1 MKEFKCELHIVGGA
15 LTGLLIAYCA
25 SQLNYNI
32 IVSEKKKIISNP
44 KKDIS
49 DKRTTAIAEGSKVF
63 LEYQGLWKYIKEF
76 AEPIHNI
83 KVIDN
88 TAKSKLFFSN
98 PKENSN
104 LGYIVKNS
112 KLIEVL
118 IKLLKKKKNVS
129 VIEGASITSINSNSS
144 KIFSFSKNEKISSDM
159 IIAADGKNS
168 AVRKILG
175 TNVFKKHYKEKAL
188 VMNFYHEKPHKNIA
202 YEFFFKTGPLA
213 ILPMQKNNNNFQ
225 SALIW
230 SNSSQAVDMIASTEL
245 KRKYITEILNEKIQQ
260 YLGRVTYI
268 NSAQTFPLSAHIN
281 EKFYHDRVV
290 YVGDAAHSI
299 HPIAGQGWNLGLRD
313 IMSLTNIL
321 KKSTDKQYEIGTK
334 EFCKTYN
341 DLCFYD
347 AYRLFEITDKLDW
360 IFKKDQQHLKF
371 VKKLGFKIINKNKA
385 LKNQIVNFA
394 MGI

>member
-1 MKEFKCELHIVGGA
+1 MKEFKCDLHIVGGA
-15 LTGLLIAYCA
+15 LTGLLTAYCA

-32 IVSEKKKIISNP
+32 IISEKKKIISNP
-44 KKDIS
+44 KKTIS
-49 DKRTTAIAEGSKVF
+49 DRRTTAIAEGSKIF
-63 LEYQGLWKYIKEF
+63 LESQGLWQHIRAF

-83 KVIDN
+83 KVVDK
-88 TAKSKLFFSN
+88 TAKSQLFFSN

-118 IKLLKKKKNVS
+118 IMLLRKKKNIS
-129 VIEGASITSINSNSS
+129 IIEGDSISSINCNSS
-144 KIFSFSKNEKISSDM
+144 KILSFSKNKKISSDM

-188 VMNFYHEKPHKNIA
+188 VINFNHEKNHKNIA
-202 YEFFFKTGPLA
+202 YEFFFKNGPLA
-213 ILPMQKNNNNFQ
+213 ILPMQKNKNNFQ

-230 SNSSQAVDMIASTEL
+230 SNCPQIVDMIASTEL
-245 KRKYITEILNEKIQQ
+245 QKKFVIEILNEKVQQ

-268 NSAQTFPLSAHIN
+268 NSIQTFPLSAHIN
-281 EKFYHDRVV
+281 EKFYHNRTV
-290 YVGDAAHSI
+290 YLGDAAHSI

-313 IMSLTNIL
+313 IKSLTNIL
-321 KKSTDKQYEIGTK
+321 KKSKNKENYIGTTK
-334 EFCKTYN
+334 FCKTYN

-360 IFKKDQQHLKF
+360 VFKKDQSYLRF
-371 VKKLGFKIINKNKA
+371 VKKFGFNIISKNKS

>member
-1 MKEFKCELHIVGGA
+1 MKEFKCELHIIGGA
-15 LTGLLIAYCA
+15 LTGLLTAYCA

-32 IVSEKKKIISNP
+32 IISEKKKIISNL
-44 KKDIS
+44 KKDVS

-63 LEYQGLWKYIKEF
+63 LESQGLWKYIKEF

-83 KVIDN
+83 KVIDK

-98 PKENSN
+98 PEESLN

-118 IKLLKKKKNVS
+118 IKLLKKKKNIS
-129 VIEGASITSINSNSS
+129 IIEGASISSINYNRS
-144 KIFSFSKNEKISSDM
+144 KINSFSKNERISSDM

-175 TNVFKKHYKEKAL
+175 TNVFKKNYNEKAL
-188 VMNFYHEKPHKNIA
+188 VINFYHERPHKNIA

-230 SNSSQAVDMIASTEL
+230 SNSPETVDMIASREL
-245 KRKYITEILNEKIQQ
+245 QKKYVTEILNEKIQQ

-268 NSAQTFPLSAHIN
+268 NSVQTFPLSAHIN
-281 EKFYHDRVV
+281 EKFYHDRTV
-290 YVGDAAHSI
+290 YIGDAAHSI

-313 IMSLTNIL
+313 IMSLKNIL
-321 KKSTDKQYEIGTK
+321 KKSKNKKNEIGTSK
-334 EFCKTYN
+334 FCKIYN

-360 IFKKDQQHLKF
+360 IFKKDQHYLKL
-371 VKKLGFKIINKNKA
+371 VKKLGFNIINKNKT
-385 LKNQIVNFA
+385 LKNKIVNFA

>member
-1 MKEFKCELHIVGGA
+1 MKELKCELHVVGGA
-15 LTGLLIAYCA
+15 LTGLLTAYCA

-32 IVSEKKKIISNP
+32 IISEKKKIISNP
-44 KKDIS
+44 KKTIS
-49 DKRTTAIAEGSKVF
+49 DKRTTAIAEGSKTF
-63 LEYQGLWKYIKEF
+63 LESQGLWEHIRAF

-83 KVIDN
+83 KVIDKA
-88 TAKSKLFFSN
+88 AKSKLFFSN
-98 PKENSN
+98 PKKNSN

-118 IKLLKKKKNVS
+118 IKQLKKKQNIS
-129 VIEGASITSINSNSS
+129 IIEGANISSINSNSS
-144 KIFSFSKNEKISSDM
+144 KIFTFSKTEKISSDM

-175 TNVFKKHYKEKAL
+175 TNMFKKHYNEKAL
-188 VMNFYHEKPHKNIA
+188 VINFYHEKPHNNIA

-230 SNSSQAVDMIASTEL
+230 SNSPQTVDMISSSEL
-245 KRKYITEILNEKIQQ
+245 DKKYIQETINEKIQE
-260 YLGRVTYI
+260 YLGRVTHI
-268 NSAQTFPLSAHIN
+268 NSVQKFPLSAHIN
-281 EKFYHDRVV
+281 EKFYHDRTV

-313 IMSLTNIL
+313 IKSLTDIL
-321 KKSTDKQYEIGTK
+321 KKSKNKEIEIGTTK
-334 EFCKTYN
+334 FCKIYN

-360 IFKKDQQHLKF
+360 IFKKDQSHLKF
-371 VKKLGFKIINKNKA
+371 VKKLGFIIINKNKTI
-385 LKNQIVNFA
+385 KNQIVNFA
-394 MGI
+394 MGT

>member
-1 MKEFKCELHIVGGA
+1 MKELECGLHIVGGA
-15 LTGLLIAYCA
+15 LTGLLTAYCA

-32 IVSEKKKIISNP
+32 VISERKKILSSP
-44 KKDIS
+44 QKAIS
-49 DKRTTAIAEGSKVF
+49 DKRTTAIAEGSKIF
-63 LEYQGLWKYIKEF
+63 LESQGLWQHIRGF

-83 KVIDN
+83 KVIDK

-98 PKENSN
+98 PKQKSN

-112 KLIEVL
+112 KFIEVL
-118 IKLLKKKKNVS
+118 IKLLQKKKNIFI
-129 VIEGASITSINSNSS
+129 IEGTNISSISSNSS
-144 KIFSFSKNEKISSDM
+144 KILTFSKKTKIISDM

-175 TNVFKKHYKEKAL
+175 TNVFKKHYNEKAL
-188 VMNFYHEKPHKNIA
+188 VVNFFHEKSHNNVA

-213 ILPMQKNNNNFQ
+213 ILPMQKNKNNFQ

-230 SNSSQAVDMIASTEL
+230 SNSTQAVDMIASTGFQ
-245 KRKYITEILNEKIQQ
+245 KKYITEIINEKIQQ
-260 YLGRVTYI
+260 YLGRVTSI
-268 NSAQTFPLSAHIN
+268 GSVQTFPLSAHIN
-281 EKFYHDRVV
+281 EKFYHHRVV
-290 YVGDAAHSI
+290 YIGDAAHSI

-313 IMSLTNIL
+313 IRSLTNIL
-321 KKSTDKQYEIGTK
+321 KKSKNKETKIGTK
-334 EFCKTYN
+334 QFCKTYN

-360 IFKKDQQHLKF
+360 IFKNDQPHLKF
-371 VKKLGFKIINKNKA
+371 TKKLGFSIINKNKT

>member
-15 LTGLLIAYCA
+15 LTGLLTAYCA
-25 SQLNYNI
+25 SKLNYNI
-32 IVSEKKKIISNP
+32 IISEKKKIISNR
-44 KKDIS
+44 KKAIS
-49 DKRTTAIAEGSKVF
+49 DTRTTAIAEGSKNF
-63 LEYQGLWKYIKEF
+63 LESQGLWKHIRAF
-76 AEPIHNI
+76 AEPIQNI
-83 KVIDN
+83 KVIDK

-98 PKENSN
+98 PKESSN

-112 KLIEVL
+112 ILIDVL
-118 IKLLKKKKNVS
+118 IMLLKKKKNIS
-129 VIEGASITSINSNSS
+129 IIEEASISSISYSNS
-144 KIFSFSKNEKISSDM
+144 KILSFSKNEKISSDI

-188 VMNFYHEKPHKNIA
+188 VINFYHEKPHKNIA

-213 ILPMQKNNNNFQ
+213 ILPMKKNNNNFQ

-230 SNSSQAVDMIASTEL
+230 SNSPQIVDMIGSTEVQ
-245 KRKYITEILNEKIQQ
+245 KSYVTEILNEKIQQ
-260 YLGRVTYI
+260 HLGRVTFI
-268 NSAQTFPLSAHIN
+268 NSIQTFPLSAHIN
-281 EKFYHDRVV
+281 EKFYHDRTV

-313 IMSLTNIL
+313 IKSLTTIL
-321 KKSTDKQYEIGTK
+321 KKSKAKENEIGTTK
-334 EFCKTYN
+334 FCKTYN

-360 IFKKDQQHLKF
+360 VFKKDQPYFNF
-371 VKKLGFKIINKNKA
+371 VKKFGFNIISKNKSI
-385 LKNQIVNFA
+385 KNKIVNFA

>member
-1 MKEFKCELHIVGGA
+1 MKELKCELHVVGGA
-15 LTGLLIAYCA
+15 LIGLLTAYCA

-32 IVSEKKKIISNP
+32 IISEKKKIISNP

-49 DKRTTAIAEGSKVF
+49 DKRTTAIAEGSKIF
-63 LEYQGLWKYIKEF
+63 LESQGLWDHIKFF

-83 KVIDN
+83 KVIDKA
-88 TAKSKLFFSN
+88 TKSKIFFSN
-98 PKENSN
+98 PKQNSN
-104 LGYIVKNS
+104 LGYIVENS

-118 IKLLKKKKNVS
+118 IKLIKKKKN
-129 VIEGASITSINSNSS
+129 ITILEGANISSINFNNS
-144 KIFSFSKNEKISSDM
+144 KILTFSKNEKISSDM

-175 TNVFKKHYKEKAL
+175 TNVFKKHYNEKAL
-188 VMNFYHEKPHKNIA
+188 VINFYHEKPHNNLA
-202 YEFFFKTGPLA
+202 YELFFKTGPLA
-213 ILPMQKNNNNFQ
+213 ILPMQKKNNNFQ

-230 SNSSQAVDMIASTEL
+230 SNNPQIVDMISSSETQ
-245 KRKYITEILNEKIQQ
+245 KKYIEEIINEKIQQ
-260 YLGRVTYI
+260 YLGKVTYI
-268 NSAQTFPLSAHIN
+268 NSVQAFPLSAHIN
-281 EKFYHDRVV
+281 EKFYHDRTV

-313 IMSLTNIL
+313 IKSLTNIL
-321 KKSTDKQYEIGTK
+321 KRSKNKEIEIGTTK
-334 EFCKTYN
+334 FCKTYN

-360 IFKKDQQHLKF
+360 VFKKDQPHLKLI
-371 VKKLGFKIINKNKA
+371 KKLGFIIINKNKTI
-385 LKNQIVNFA
+385 KNQIVNFA

>member
-1 MKEFKCELHIVGGA
+1 MKELKCELHVVGGA
-15 LTGLLIAYCA
+15 LTGLLTAYCA

-32 IVSEKKKIISNP
+32 IISEKKKIISNP
-44 KKDIS
+44 KKAIS
-49 DKRTTAIAEGSKVF
+49 DKRTTAIAEGSKTF
-63 LEYQGLWKYIKEF
+63 LESQGLWEHIGVF

-83 KVIDN
+83 KVIDK
-88 TAKSKLFFSN
+88 TAKSKLSFSN

-118 IKLLKKKKNVS
+118 IRLLKKKKNIS
-129 VIEGASITSINSNSS
+129 IIEGASISSINCNDS
-144 KIFSFSKNEKISSDM
+144 KIMSFSKNEKISSDM

-175 TNVFKKHYKEKAL
+175 TNVLKKHYNEKAL
-188 VMNFYHEKPHKNIA
+188 VINFYHEKPHKNIA

-213 ILPMQKNNNNFQ
+213 ILPMQNNNNNFQ

-230 SNSSQAVDMIASTEL
+230 SNSPQIVDMIASTEL
-245 KRKYITEILNEKIQQ
+245 QKKYITEILNEKIQQ

-268 NSAQTFPLSAHIN
+268 NSVQTFPLSAHIN

-290 YVGDAAHSI
+290 YLGDAAHSI

-313 IMSLTNIL
+313 IKSLTNIL
-321 KKSTDKQYEIGTK
+321 KKSKDIENEIGTL

-341 DLCFYD
+341 DLCYYD

-360 IFKKDQQHLKF
+360 IFKKDQPHLK
-371 VKKLGFKIINKNKA
+371 LRQKIR
-385 LKNQIVNFA
+385 V
-394 MGI
+394 

>member
-15 LTGLLIAYCA
+15 LTGLLTAYCA

-32 IVSEKKKIISNP
+32 IISEKKKIISTP
-44 KKDIS
+44 KKAIS
-49 DKRTTAIAEGSKVF
+49 DKRTTAIAEGSKAF
-63 LEYQGLWKYIKEF
+63 LESQGLWQHIRPF

-83 KVIDN
+83 KVIDK

-118 IKLLKKKKNVS
+118 ISLLKKNKNVS
-129 VIEGASITSINSNSS
+129 IKEEASISSINCNNS
-144 KIFSFSKNEKISSDM
+144 KILSFSKNEKIISDM
-159 IIAADGKNS
+159 IIAADGKSS
-168 AVRKILG
+168 AVRKIMG
-175 TNVFKKHYKEKAL
+175 TKVFKKHYNEKAL
-188 VMNFYHEKPHKNIA
+188 VIDFYHEKPHKNIA

-230 SNSSQAVDMIASTEL
+230 SNSPQSVDMIASKDL
-245 KRKYITEILNEKIQQ
+245 QRKYVTEILNEKIQQ

-268 NSAQTFPLSAHIN
+268 NSVQTFPLSAHIN
-281 EKFYHDRVV
+281 EKFYHDRTV

-299 HPIAGQGWNLGLRD
+299 HPIAGQGWNLGVRD

-321 KKSTDKQYEIGTK
+321 KKSKDKENEIGTSK
-334 EFCKTYN
+334 FCKTYN
-341 DLCFYD
+341 DQCFYD

-371 VKKLGFKIINKNKA
+371 VKKLGFNIINKNKT